1 MLTESSTKA
10 TFVVGSSNPMET
22 SSFPNGKE
30 EEIELSKE
38 PRSVEECVRILENAE
53 VWKNN
58 LFFFLECLL
67 QHLI

>member
-1 MLTESSTKA
+1 
-10 TFVVGSSNPMET
+10 MET

-53 VWKNN
+53 VRKNN
-58 LFFFLECLL
+58 LLLFFS
-67 QHLI
+67 